1 MLSRD
6 LAESGVYPAVDIEAS
21 ISRCF
26 TEITE
31 SGHQTLVRR
40 FRQLYA
46 AYRRNEDLISVGAY
60 RKGSDPRVD
69 EAIAYWPRIRAFL
82 TQDLHEPV
90 SFAQSVRP
98 CRRCW
103 RAGDRGRV
111 SH

>member
-31 SGHQTLVRR
+31 TAHQALVRR

-69 EAIAYWPRIRAFL
+69 EAIQHWPGIQRFL
-82 TQDLHEPV
+82 SQDSGTSVTL
-90 SFAQSVRP
+90 AQSVAALQTLLKP
-98 CRRCW
+98 
-103 RAGDRGRV
+103 GYRGAAP
-111 SH
+111 